1 LESSAN
7 DSDRSG
13 NFALDFHMIPETAVS
28 SKREILRKHVLN
40 RKTDFCVVTNP
51 RFSYSCNVSDAT
63 DRFKTDV
70 LENYHISLF
79 INCIRCLRFRFT
91 RDGI

>member
-28 SKREILRKHVLN
+28 SRQEILRKHVLN
-40 RKTDFCVVTNP
+40 RKTDFCECCYESPFFVFLQ
-51 RFSYSCNVSDAT
+51 RIWCNRQIQNGCVRKLS
-63 DRFKTDV
+63 
-70 LENYHISLF
+70 H
-79 INCIRCLRFRFT
+79 
-91 RDGI
+91 